1 MKQHFLPQK
10 NMKDSLPPVYLGQ
23 SMGFSLNL
31 CRKSD
36 LFLYRLS
43 TNYNKNVPTM
53 LSPSLPQS
61 PHSQVGVFMC
71 WTIVFVFYYMHW
83 ESAEGESPKYLVK
96 KCGKGEI
103 KRARR
108 KIVNSD
114 SSST

>member
-1 MKQHFLPQK
+1 
-10 NMKDSLPPVYLGQ
+10 
-23 SMGFSLNL
+23 
-31 CRKSD
+31 
-36 LFLYRLS
+36 
-43 TNYNKNVPTM
+43 
-53 LSPSLPQS
+53 
-61 PHSQVGVFMC
+61 MC
-71 WTIVFVFYYMHW
+71 WTIVIVFYYMHW